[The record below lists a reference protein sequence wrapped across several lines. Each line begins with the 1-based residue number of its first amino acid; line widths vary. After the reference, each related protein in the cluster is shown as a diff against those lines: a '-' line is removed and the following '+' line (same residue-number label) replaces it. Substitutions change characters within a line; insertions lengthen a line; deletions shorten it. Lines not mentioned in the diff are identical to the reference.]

1 MLAGLPV
8 AVEAATVGVPDDRLG
23 ERIAVALVAKDG
35 CAPELEDV
43 TEWLAARDV
52 AIYKRPEM
60 LVLVESLPRNPMN
73 KVMRN
78 ELRETVIGQL
88 PG

>member
-1 MLAGLPV
+1 MHSSTLAV
-8 AVEAATVGVPDDRLG
+8 ADSRLG

-43 TEWLAARDV
+43 TEWLAERDV